1 MRKCPDH
8 PALLELDALLNPGTD
23 SGSGRQTSAA
33 TALTATRSRR
43 RVFPRLDARAEQA
56 TQMVVGMGL
65 PEALVRQV
73 QALRYEGCNM
83 YYTDPNNLYENVAA
97 RQQQDQPA
105 VAAPPPLPTAALPPP
120 PPRAR
125 EVAAPGELA
134 WRPAGG
140 LSEEQRLRC
149 AAHARRHTCRWLH
162 RSAEL
167 TCSGPQ
173 DGHRRVSAN
182 PRRGPRLQLNQLSDQ
197 PVVKIAA
204 ALSAAQ

>member
-1 MRKCPDH
+1 MVLVLSTGETSKPPAVTITQPLRWRSQVLAAGLRKCPDH

-97 RQQQDQPA
+97 RQQQDQQQQDQNCWPRT
-105 VAAPPPLPTAALPPP
+105 APPPLPTAAMPPP
-120 PPRAR
+120 PLVQEA
-125 EVAAPGELA
+125 AAPGEL
-134 WRPAGG
+134 RG

-149 AAHARRHTCRWLH
+149 AAHARHRACRWLH
-162 RSAEL
+162 LEGWPS
-167 TCSGPQ
+167 
-173 DGHRRVSAN
+173 
-182 PRRGPRLQLNQLSDQ
+182 
-197 PVVKIAA
+197 
-204 ALSAAQ
+204 